1 MESNGGRCYIRNQIK
16 QMDLRKIM
24 AISGKPGL
32 YRVVGQM
39 KNGVVVEGL
48 DDNKRFPAYATQQ
61 LSLLSEIS
69 IYTEAGDTPLT
80 EIMGKIKDSLKGAEA
95 SLKGSDVLTQFSA
108 AVPDY
113 DADRVYVSDMKKVL
127 KWYNGL
133 VKANFFDAAEDQVAD
148 ESPEDSSEEAE

>member
-24 AISGKPGL
+24 AISGNPGL

-39 KNGVVVEGL
+39 KNGVVLEGL

-69 IYTEAGDTPLT
+69 IYTAAGDTPLT
-80 EIMGKIKDSLKGAEA
+80 EIMEKIKDSLKGKEA
-95 SLKGSDVLTQFSA
+95 SLKGSDVLAHFSK

-133 VKANFFDAAEDQVAD
+133 VNANFFDAPEEPAS
-148 ESPEDSSEEAE
+148 ESKEDSEGEEE